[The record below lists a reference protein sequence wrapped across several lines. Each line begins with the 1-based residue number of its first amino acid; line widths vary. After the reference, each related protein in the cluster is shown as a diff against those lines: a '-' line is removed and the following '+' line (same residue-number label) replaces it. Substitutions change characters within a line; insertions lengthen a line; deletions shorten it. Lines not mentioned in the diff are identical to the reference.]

1 MTQSLPLSHSYNL
14 ARLGNAGDEVHFAAS
29 EAERAALAKW
39 AGVLSVEKLEVR
51 VQIKKRAPNRY
62 GLSFAL
68 AAEVTQAC
76 VVTLEPVP
84 AGIQHSFSRELV
96 FTGPSR
102 QRAAQPPKSA
112 ESEVVLAFNP
122 EEGPEA
128 GEEGPEEITSL
139 HQDLAVPALEELV
152 LSLDPYPRRQGVEF
166 APKTGESA
174 PPPSPFAILKGLK

>member
-29 EAERAALAKW
+29 EAERGALAKW
-39 AGVLSVEKLEVR
+39 AGVLSVEKLEVGVR
-51 VQIKKRAPNRY
+51 IKKCAPNRF
-62 GLSFAL
+62 GLRFEL

-84 AGIQHSFSRELV
+84 AKIQHSFSRELV

-102 QRAAQPPKSA
+102 QRAEQPPKPA
-112 ESEVVLAFNP
+112 ESEIVLGFNP
-122 EEGPEA
+122 EEA
-128 GEEGPEEITSL
+128 EEGPEEISSL
-139 HQDLAVPALEELV
+139 HQDLAVPALEEFV

-166 APKTGESA
+166 APKTGEAA
-174 PPPSPFAILKGLK
+174 PPPSPFAVLKGLK